1 MTLKWK
7 RANKPE
13 KTSKRKWSDLI
24 DLSNGYKHPSFP
36 HSPFL
41 ILELELSYL
50 VCWNMIFALFFNN
63 FFLQIILELQRDFKQ
78 NNIHKLIAV
87 L

>member
-1 MTLKWK
+1 
-7 RANKPE
+7 
-13 KTSKRKWSDLI
+13 
-24 DLSNGYKHPSFP
+24 
-36 HSPFL
+36 
-41 ILELELSYL
+41 
-50 VCWNMIFALFFNN
+50 MIFALFFNN